1 MYGVTGILHTI
12 NHKRYNVNNFINESI
27 KFLEQEI
34 IKARHTVLYGQSDE
48 SVQSDEAV
56 LLIDSKNMHT
66 NALTYWSYKMLTVK
80 VEVGLLPF

>member
-1 MYGVTGILHTI
+1 M
-12 NHKRYNVNNFINESI
+12 

-66 NALTYWSYKMLTVK
+66 NALTY
-80 VEVGLLPF
+80 

>member
-27 KFLEQEI
+27 KFSEQEV
-34 IKARHTVLYGQSDE
+34 IKVRHTVLYGQNDE

-56 LLIDSKNMHT
+56 LLIDSNNMYT
-66 NALTYWSYKMLTVK
+66 NASTYWSYKMLTVE